1 MFTTCANLGYV
12 IVVDGEVLA
21 LALERGGIP
30 VAHVLSPARRE
41 LRRWLSLR
49 RGLVEARA
57 QTVTIAR
64 GVCRELGEPL
74 PGGMAKQFVANIRNV
89 TLRPE
94 AARSTRCVPDRG
106 IEQRADLSL
115 AGSTARIGR

>member
-41 LRRWLSLR
+41 LRR
-49 RGLVEARA
+49 
-57 QTVTIAR
+57 
-64 GVCRELGEPL
+64 C
-74 PGGMAKQFVANIRNV
+74 
-89 TLRPE
+89 
-94 AARSTRCVPDRG
+94 
-106 IEQRADLSL
+106 
-115 AGSTARIGR
+115 

>member
-1 MFTTCANLGYV
+1 AGS
-12 IVVDGEVLA
+12 GA
-21 LALERGGIP
+21 RGHSGGARAVSGASG
-30 VAHVLSPARRE
+30 VASL
-41 LRRWLSLR
+41 LSLR

-106 IEQRADLSL
+106 IEQRAALSL